1 MATYS
6 FYEFSNYK
14 KRSDVF
20 AFLDSYSGTIN
31 ESVLQEL
38 YTNFGYDD
46 VVNEAWGDWLN
57 KAKGMAQNVAAGA
70 ANVVAGAVKG
80 AKDFGQ
86 GFAQGSQQGYKDTR
100 TEEGVKKI
108 ENIAAKVGELSKAFT
123 QKYKIDPVTAA
134 IIISSG
140 ATGGLGAIPM
150 TALAIGLRKGSA
162 WLAGKGMDAAWKKA
176 TGKTPAELDQMW
188 QSKINAP
195 KAAPAAAG
203 AKPATPPPV
212 PAAGAKPAAPAP
224 APAGARPAGAR
235 PATPPPVPV
244 AAGARP
250 AAKPTAPSSDQFHY
264 EMFKRPKTSFATFLE
279 NKDADLY
286 KNIIDE
292 GMWDNAKGFLT
303 GALNKGADIAKG
315 YAKDIGDQGFA
326 KATGSLV
333 GKGAGQAA
341 GTFVNLGSV
350 LGSSLKNAAS
360 FMANNPVKTGTM
372 MMAIAAGSM
381 IGSYGTQAINGFINK
396 PSPDQVQELTAVAKQ
411 AGVPDSEIQSMHQD
425 SGYSGS
431 GGDFGDANDTA
442 SSGTGGDFGAKDTSY
457 SGSGGDF
464 GGGKNIPD
472 KRWIDSDG
480 IEDSST
486 TAPGAGEYLPKN
498 AQDTSYSGTGGDFDT
513 SSSGTGGDFSA
524 KDTSYSGT
532 GGDFGGSKNIPD
544 KRWIDSGDDTT
555 GGGEFIPSK
564 DTQTYYANKDTNYK
578 TMPTVGSPE
587 DIAMKKSFLP
597 NSDNPD
603 FITTPPEADDFIP
616 KDRSYTGNYNQT
628 PKVGKAGDAWAAAER
643 AKDAARRSYFG
654 N

>member
-20 AFLDSYSGTIN
+20 AFLNSYSGKID

-46 VVNEAWGDWLN
+46 VVNEAWSDWLN

-70 ANVVAGAVKG
+70 ANVAAGAVKG

-212 PAAGAKPAAPAP
+212 PAAGARPAAPAA
-224 APAGARPAGAR
+224 APAAGAR

-250 AAKPTAPSSDQFHY
+250 APSPDQFHY

-303 GALNKGADIAKG
+303 GALNKGADVARG

-341 GTFVNLGSV
+341 GTFVNLGIV

-381 IGSYGTQAINGFINK
+381 IGSYGTQAINSFINK
-396 PSPDQVQELTAVAKQ
+396 PSADQVQELTAVAKQ

-442 SSGTGGDFGAKDTSY
+442 SSGTGGDFG
-457 SGSGGDF
+457 

-472 KRWIDSDG
+472 KRWIDSGDG
-480 IEDSST
+480 PEAVSS

-513 SSSGTGGDFSA
+513 SSSGSGGDFGA

-532 GGDFGGSKNIPD
+532 GGDFGGGKNIPD

-564 DTQTYYANKDTNYK
+564 DTQTYYANQDTNYK

-597 NSDNPD
+597 NNDNVGGGPN
-603 FITTPPEADDFIP
+603 TPATDDFIP
-616 KDRSYTGNYNQT
+616 TDRSYPGDYDKT
-628 PKVGKAGDAWAAAER
+628 PKVGAIGNAEAAAK
-643 AKDAARRSYFG
+643 KDYFG
-654 N
+654 GWKSKRMYDQFGDQRDMD

>member
-1 MATYS
+1 
-6 FYEFSNYK
+6 
-14 KRSDVF
+14 
-20 AFLDSYSGTIN
+20 
-31 ESVLQEL
+31 
-38 YTNFGYDD
+38 
-46 VVNEAWGDWLN
+46 
-57 KAKGMAQNVAAGA
+57 
-70 ANVVAGAVKG
+70 
-80 AKDFGQ
+80 
-86 GFAQGSQQGYKDTR
+86 
-100 TEEGVKKI
+100 
-108 ENIAAKVGELSKAFT
+108 
-123 QKYKIDPVTAA
+123 
-134 IIISSG
+134 
-140 ATGGLGAIPM
+140 
-150 TALAIGLRKGSA
+150 
-162 WLAGKGMDAAWKKA
+162 
-176 TGKTPAELDQMW
+176 
-188 QSKINAP
+188 
-195 KAAPAAAG
+195 
-203 AKPATPPPV
+203 
-212 PAAGAKPAAPAP
+212 
-224 APAGARPAGAR
+224 
-235 PATPPPVPV
+235 
-244 AAGARP
+244 
-250 AAKPTAPSSDQFHY
+250 
-264 EMFKRPKTSFATFLE
+264 
-279 NKDADLY
+279 
-286 KNIIDE
+286 
-292 GMWDNAKGFLT
+292 
-303 GALNKGADIAKG
+303 
-315 YAKDIGDQGFA
+315 
-326 KATGSLV
+326 
-333 GKGAGQAA
+333 
-341 GTFVNLGSV
+341 
-350 LGSSLKNAAS
+350 
-360 FMANNPVKTGTM
+360 MANNPVKTGTM

-381 IGSYGTQAINGFINK
+381 IGSYGTQAINSFINK
-396 PSPDQVQELTAVAKQ
+396 PSADQVQELTAVAKQ

-464 GGGKNIPD
+464 GGGGKNIPS

-498 AQDTSYSGTGGDFDT
+498 AQDTSYSGTGGDFDTSSSGTGGDFSAKDTSYSGTGGDFDT

>member
-38 YTNFGYDD
+38 YANFGDDD
-46 VVNEAWGDWLN
+46 VVNEAWGDWWN
-57 KAKGMAQNVAAGA
+57 KAKGMAQNVATGA
-70 ANVVAGAVKG
+70 VNMAAGAVKG
-80 AKDFGQ
+80 AKEFGQ

-162 WLAGKGMDAAWKKA
+162 WLAGKGMDAAWQKV

-188 QSKINAP
+188 QSKINDP
-195 KAAPAAAG
+195 KAAAPAAG

-212 PAAGAKPAAPAP
+212 PAAGAKPATPPPVPAAPV
-224 APAGARPAGAR
+224 AR

-244 AAGARP
+244 AAGAR
-250 AAKPTAPSSDQFHY
+250 TAPSPDQFHY
-264 EMFKRPKTSFATFLE
+264 EMFKKPKTSFATFLE

-286 KNIIDE
+286 QNIIDE
-292 GMWDNAKGFLT
+292 GMWDDAKGFLT

-341 GTFVNLGSV
+341 GTFMNLGSV

-360 FMANNPVKTGTM
+360 FMVNNPVKTGTM

-381 IGSYGTQAINGFINK
+381 IGSYGTQAINSFIHK
-396 PSPDQVQELTAVAKQ
+396 PSADQVQELTAAAKQ
-411 AGVPDSEIQSMHQD
+411 AGVPDSEIQSMHKD
-425 SGYSGS
+425 SGFHGLESKDPKALDQMV
-431 GGDFGDANDTA
+431 GGNAN
-442 SSGTGGDFGAKDTSY
+442 
-457 SGSGGDF
+457 
-464 GGGKNIPD
+464 
-472 KRWIDSDG
+472 
-480 IEDSST
+480 
-486 TAPGAGEYLPKN
+486 
-498 AQDTSYSGTGGDFDT
+498 DTSYSGTGGDF
-513 SSSGTGGDFSA
+513 SA
-524 KDTSYSGT
+524 KDGTTKMWNSDLGDLTVKKLANGQQVFQTTDGNLYTHKIGNVSGEDIYQKIDVPT
-532 GGDFGGSKNIPD
+532 GG
-544 KRWIDSGDDTT
+544 
-555 GGGEFIPSK
+555 
-564 DTQTYYANKDTNYK
+564 
-578 TMPTVGSPE
+578 
-587 DIAMKKSFLP
+587 
-597 NSDNPD
+597 NSYTAPGA
-603 FITTPPEADDFIP
+603 EKFIP
-616 KDRSYTGNYNQT
+616 KDFDASSLPPPKELSSAEYFRRHGNFK
-628 PKVGKAGDAWAAAER
+628 PR
-643 AKDAARRSYFG
+643 
-654 N
+654 

>member
-46 VVNEAWGDWLN
+46 VVNEAWSDWLN

-212 PAAGAKPAAPAP
+212 PAAGAKPAAPA
-224 APAGARPAGAR
+224 GAR

-244 AAGARP
+244 AAGARQ
-250 AAKPTAPSSDQFHY
+250 APSSDQFHY

-341 GTFVNLGSV
+341 GTFMNLGSV

-381 IGSYGTQAINGFINK
+381 IGSYGTQAINSFINK
-396 PSPDQVQELTAVAKQ
+396 PSADQVQELTAVAKQ

-464 GGGKNIPD
+464 GGSGKNIPS

-513 SSSGTGGDFSA
+513 SSSGSGGDFSA

-532 GGDFGGSKNIPD
+532 GGDFSA
-544 KRWIDSGDDTT
+544 
-555 GGGEFIPSK
+555 K
-564 DTQTYYANKDTNYK
+564 DTEIKGWNDDLGNFT
-578 TMPTVGSPE
+578 
-587 DIAMKKSFLP
+587 MKKLP
-597 NSDNPD
+597 NGQEVVQ
-603 FITTPPEADDFIP
+603 TTDGNL
-616 KDRSYTGNYNQT
+616 YTHTRGNVSGQEIYQKIDGVT
-628 PKVGKAGDAWAAAER
+628 GKAIGKPTYHPIR
-643 AKDAARRSYFG
+643 
-654 N
+654 

>member
-46 VVNEAWGDWLN
+46 VVNEAWSDWLN

-212 PAAGAKPAAPAP
+212 PAAGARPAA
-224 APAGARPAGAR
+224 PAGAR

-244 AAGARP
+244 AAGARQ
-250 AAKPTAPSSDQFHY
+250 APSSDQFHY

-341 GTFVNLGSV
+341 GTFMNLGSV

-381 IGSYGTQAINGFINK
+381 IGSYGTQAINSFINK
-396 PSPDQVQELTAVAKQ
+396 PSADQVQELTAVAKQ

-464 GGGKNIPD
+464 GGSGKNIPS

-513 SSSGTGGDFSA
+513 SSSGSGGDFSA

-532 GGDFGGSKNIPD
+532 GGDFSA
-544 KRWIDSGDDTT
+544 
-555 GGGEFIPSK
+555 K
-564 DTQTYYANKDTNYK
+564 DTEIKGWNDDLGNFT
-578 TMPTVGSPE
+578 
-587 DIAMKKSFLP
+587 MKKLP
-597 NSDNPD
+597 NGQEVVQ
-603 FITTPPEADDFIP
+603 TTDGNL
-616 KDRSYTGNYNQT
+616 YTHTRGNVSGQEIYQKIDGVT
-628 PKVGKAGDAWAAAER
+628 GKAIGKPTYHPIR
-643 AKDAARRSYFG
+643 
-654 N
+654 

>member
-212 PAAGAKPAAPAP
+212 PAAGARPA
-224 APAGARPAGAR
+224 APAGARPAAPAGAR

-244 AAGARP
+244 AAGARQ
-250 AAKPTAPSSDQFHY
+250 APSSDQFHY

-341 GTFVNLGSV
+341 GTFVNLGIV

-381 IGSYGTQAINGFINK
+381 IGSYGTQAINSFINK
-396 PSPDQVQELTAVAKQ
+396 PSADQVQELTAVAKQ

-442 SSGTGGDFGAKDTSY
+442 SSGTGGDFG
-457 SGSGGDF
+457 
-464 GGGKNIPD
+464 GGGKTIPS

-513 SSSGTGGDFSA
+513 SSSGSGGDFSA

-532 GGDFGGSKNIPD
+532 GGDFSGGKNIPS
-544 KRWIDSGDDTT
+544 KRWIDPENGPAANWDTKDT
-555 GGGEFIPSK
+555 VTAPGAEKFLPSK
-564 DTQTYYANKDTNYK
+564 DTQTYYANQDTNYK

-597 NSDNPD
+597 HNDNPD
-603 FITTPPEADDFIP
+603 FIPKAPEADDFIP
-616 KDRSYTGNYNQT
+616 KDRSYTGDYNQT

-643 AKDAARRSYFG
+643 AKAAARRSYFG

>member
-1 MATYS
+1 MTTYS

-38 YTNFGYDD
+38 YANFGDDD
-46 VVNEAWGDWLN
+46 VVNEAWGDWWN
-57 KAKGMAQNVAAGA
+57 KAKGMAQNVATGA
-70 ANVVAGAVKG
+70 VNMAAGAVKG
-80 AKDFGQ
+80 AKEFGQ

-100 TEEGVKKI
+100 NEDGVKKI
-108 ENIAAKVGELSKAFT
+108 ESIAAKVGELSKAFT

-162 WLAGKGMDAAWKKA
+162 WLAGKGMDAAWQKA

-188 QSKINAP
+188 QSKINDP
-195 KAAPAAAG
+195 KAAAPPAAG

-212 PAAGAKPAAPAP
+212 PAAGAKPA
-224 APAGARPAGAR
+224 
-235 PATPPPVPV
+235 TPPPVP
-244 AAGARP
+244 AAAARP
-250 AAKPTAPSSDQFHY
+250 AAKPTAPDSDQFNY

-286 KNIIDE
+286 QNIIDE
-292 GMWDNAKGFLT
+292 GMWDDAKGFLT

-341 GTFVNLGSV
+341 GTFVNSGIV
-350 LGSSLKNAAS
+350 FAKSLQNAAS
-360 FMANNPVKTGTM
+360 FMVNNPVKTGTM
-372 MMAIAAGSM
+372 MLAIAAGSM
-381 IGSYGTQAINGFINK
+381 IGSYGTQAINNFINK
-396 PSPDQVQELTAVAKQ
+396 PSSDQIQDLTAAAKK
-411 AGVPDSEIQSMHQD
+411 AGVPDSEIQSMHKD

-431 GGDFGDANDTA
+431 GGDFGNANDTA
-442 SSGTGGDFGAKDTSY
+442 SSGTGGDFG
-457 SGSGGDF
+457 
-464 GGGKNIPD
+464 GGGKH
-472 KRWIDSDG
+472 
-480 IEDSST
+480 
-486 TAPGAGEYLPKN
+486 
-498 AQDTSYSGTGGDFDT
+498 
-513 SSSGTGGDFSA
+513 
-524 KDTSYSGT
+524 
-532 GGDFGGSKNIPD
+532 IPD
-544 KRWIDSGDDTT
+544 KRWIDSGDGPEAVSSTAP
-555 GGGEFIPSK
+555 GAEKFLPSK
-564 DTQTYYANKDTNYK
+564 DTQTYYANQDTNYK

-597 NSDNPD
+597 NNDNVGGGPN
-603 FITTPPEADDFIP
+603 TPATDDFIP
-616 KDRSYTGNYNQT
+616 TDRSYTGDYDKT
-628 PKVGKAGDAWAAAER
+628 PKVGAIGNAEAAAKR
-643 AKDAARRSYFG
+643 NFG
-654 N
+654 GWKGKGMYDMFGDKRNLD

>member
-1 MATYS
+1 
-6 FYEFSNYK
+6 
-14 KRSDVF
+14 
-20 AFLDSYSGTIN
+20 
-31 ESVLQEL
+31 
-38 YTNFGYDD
+38 
-46 VVNEAWGDWLN
+46 
-57 KAKGMAQNVAAGA
+57 
-70 ANVVAGAVKG
+70 
-80 AKDFGQ
+80 
-86 GFAQGSQQGYKDTR
+86 
-100 TEEGVKKI
+100 
-108 ENIAAKVGELSKAFT
+108 
-123 QKYKIDPVTAA
+123 
-134 IIISSG
+134 
-140 ATGGLGAIPM
+140 
-150 TALAIGLRKGSA
+150 
-162 WLAGKGMDAAWKKA
+162 
-176 TGKTPAELDQMW
+176 
-188 QSKINAP
+188 
-195 KAAPAAAG
+195 
-203 AKPATPPPV
+203 
-212 PAAGAKPAAPAP
+212 
-224 APAGARPAGAR
+224 
-235 PATPPPVPV
+235 
-244 AAGARP
+244 
-250 AAKPTAPSSDQFHY
+250 
-264 EMFKRPKTSFATFLE
+264 MFKRPKTSFATFLE

-341 GTFVNLGSV
+341 GTFMNLGSV

-381 IGSYGTQAINGFINK
+381 IGSYGTQAINSFINK
-396 PSPDQVQELTAVAKQ
+396 PSADQVQELTAVAKQ

-464 GGGKNIPD
+464 GGGGKNIPS

-513 SSSGTGGDFSA
+513 SSSGSGGDFSA

-532 GGDFGGSKNIPD
+532 GGDFSA
-544 KRWIDSGDDTT
+544 
-555 GGGEFIPSK
+555 K
-564 DTQTYYANKDTNYK
+564 DTEIKGWNDDLGNFT
-578 TMPTVGSPE
+578 
-587 DIAMKKSFLP
+587 MKKLP
-597 NSDNPD
+597 NGQEVVQ
-603 FITTPPEADDFIP
+603 TTDGNL
-616 KDRSYTGNYNQT
+616 YTHTRGNVSGQEIYQKIDGVT
-628 PKVGKAGDAWAAAER
+628 GKAIGKPTYHPIR
-643 AKDAARRSYFG
+643 
-654 N
+654 

>member
-38 YTNFGYDD
+38 YINFGDDD

-212 PAAGAKPAAPAP
+212 PAAGARPAA
-224 APAGARPAGAR
+224 PAGAR

-244 AAGARP
+244 AAGARQ
-250 AAKPTAPSSDQFHY
+250 APSSDQFHY

-341 GTFVNLGSV
+341 GTFMNLGSV

-381 IGSYGTQAINGFINK
+381 IGSYGTQAINSFINK
-396 PSPDQVQELTAVAKQ
+396 PSADQVQELTAVAKQ

-464 GGGKNIPD
+464 GGSGKNIPS

-513 SSSGTGGDFSA
+513 SSSGSGGDFSA

-532 GGDFGGSKNIPD
+532 GGDFSA
-544 KRWIDSGDDTT
+544 
-555 GGGEFIPSK
+555 K
-564 DTQTYYANKDTNYK
+564 DTEIKGWNDDLGNFT
-578 TMPTVGSPE
+578 
-587 DIAMKKSFLP
+587 MKKLP
-597 NSDNPD
+597 NGQEVVQ
-603 FITTPPEADDFIP
+603 TTDGNL
-616 KDRSYTGNYNQT
+616 YTHTRGNVSGQEIYQKIDGVT
-628 PKVGKAGDAWAAAER
+628 GKAIGKPTYHPIR
-643 AKDAARRSYFG
+643 
-654 N
+654 

>member
-1 MATYS
+1 LKESFVNRFIIFLRGFLMTTYS

-38 YTNFGYDD
+38 YANFGDDD

-70 ANVVAGAVKG
+70 ANLAAGAVKG

-140 ATGGLGAIPM
+140 ATGGLGAIPI

-292 GMWDNAKGFLT
+292 GMWDNSKGFLT

-396 PSPDQVQELTAVAKQ
+396 PSPDQVQESTAVAKQ

-442 SSGTGGDFGAKDTSY
+442 SSGTGGDFGAK
-457 SGSGGDF
+457 
-464 GGGKNIPD
+464 
-472 KRWIDSDG
+472 
-480 IEDSST
+480 
-486 TAPGAGEYLPKN
+486 
-498 AQDTSYSGTGGDFDT
+498 DTSYSGTGGDFDT

>member
-1 MATYS
+1 
-6 FYEFSNYK
+6 
-14 KRSDVF
+14 
-20 AFLDSYSGTIN
+20 
-31 ESVLQEL
+31 
-38 YTNFGYDD
+38 
-46 VVNEAWGDWLN
+46 
-57 KAKGMAQNVAAGA
+57 VA
-70 ANVVAGAVKG
+70 AGAVKG
-80 AKDFGQ
+80 AKEFGQ

-195 KAAPAAAG
+195 KAVPAATG

-212 PAAGAKPAAPAP
+212 PAAGAKPAAPA
-224 APAGARPAGAR
+224 GARPATPAAGAR

-244 AAGARP
+244 AAGARQ
-250 AAKPTAPSSDQFHY
+250 APSSDQFHY

-341 GTFVNLGSV
+341 GTFMNLGSV

-381 IGSYGTQAINGFINK
+381 IGSYGTQAINSFINK
-396 PSPDQVQELTAVAKQ
+396 PSADQVQELTAVAKQ

-464 GGGKNIPD
+464 GGGGKNIPD

-532 GGDFGGSKNIPD
+532 GGDFDTSSSGTGGDFSAKDTSYSGTGGDFGGGKNIPS

-597 NSDNPD
+597 NNDNPD
-603 FITTPPEADDFIP
+603 FIPNAPEADDFIP
-616 KDRSYTGNYNQT
+616 TDRSYTGDYNQT
-628 PKVGKAGDAWAAAER
+628 PKVGKAGNAWAAAER
-643 AKDAARRSYFG
+643 AKAAARRSYFG

>member
-20 AFLDSYSGTIN
+20 AFLDSYSGKIN

-38 YTNFGYDD
+38 YVNFGDDD

-70 ANVVAGAVKG
+70 ANVAAGAVKG
-80 AKDFGQ
+80 ATEFGQ

-224 APAGARPAGAR
+224 AGARPAGAR

-250 AAKPTAPSSDQFHY
+250 AAKPTAPDSDQFNY

-472 KRWIDSDG
+472 KRWIDSENGPAANWDTK
-480 IEDSST
+480 DT
-486 TAPGAGEYLPKN
+486 VTAPGAEKFL
-498 AQDTSYSGTGGDFDT
+498 
-513 SSSGTGGDFSA
+513 
-524 KDTSYSGT
+524 
-532 GGDFGGSKNIPD
+532 
-544 KRWIDSGDDTT
+544 
-555 GGGEFIPSK
+555 PSK
-564 DTQTYYANKDTNYK
+564 DTQTYYANQDTNYK

-597 NSDNPD
+597 NNDNVGGGPN
-603 FITTPPEADDFIP
+603 TPATDDFIP
-616 KDRSYTGNYNQT
+616 KDKSYTGDYDKT
-628 PKVGKAGDAWAAAER
+628 PKVGKAGDAWAAGER

>member
-1 MATYS
+1 MTTYS

-46 VVNEAWGDWLN
+46 VVNEAWSDWLN

-212 PAAGAKPAAPAP
+212 PAAGARPAA
-224 APAGARPAGAR
+224 PAGAR

-244 AAGARP
+244 AAGARQ
-250 AAKPTAPSSDQFHY
+250 APSSDQFHY

-341 GTFVNLGSV
+341 GTFMNLGSV

-381 IGSYGTQAINGFINK
+381 IGSYGTQAINSFINK
-396 PSPDQVQELTAVAKQ
+396 PSADQVQELTAVAKQ

-464 GGGKNIPD
+464 GGSGKNIPS

-513 SSSGTGGDFSA
+513 SSSGSGGDFSA

-532 GGDFGGSKNIPD
+532 GGDFSA
-544 KRWIDSGDDTT
+544 
-555 GGGEFIPSK
+555 K
-564 DTQTYYANKDTNYK
+564 DTEIKGWNDDLGNFT
-578 TMPTVGSPE
+578 
-587 DIAMKKSFLP
+587 MKKLP
-597 NSDNPD
+597 NGQEVVQ
-603 FITTPPEADDFIP
+603 TTDGNL
-616 KDRSYTGNYNQT
+616 YTHTRGNVSGQEIYQKIDGVT
-628 PKVGKAGDAWAAAER
+628 GKAIGKPTYHPIR
-643 AKDAARRSYFG
+643 
-654 N
+654 